1 MILKENDLVFK
12 KKCFKCQKKLGLMP
26 FNCRCDNLFCSKC
39 RLPEVHN
46 CRFDFKSIAK
56 DQIKKDNPLVNHE
69 KIIKI

>member
-1 MILKENDLVFK
+1 
-12 KKCFKCQKKLGLMP
+12 MP
-26 FNCRCDNLFCSKC
+26 FICRCDNLYCSKC

-56 DQIKKDNPLVNHE
+56 DKIKKDNPLVKYE